1 MQEEGSIA
9 GGDGEPMLDDEERCH
24 AFDLGVKFAA
34 LQSRALRELQTL
46 LRQEQRARLE
56 HENRTKEETI
66 MYRLENAERIK
77 QMETNAVALQNRLE
91 DEVAARKQL
100 EEVVFEEKSLSQKL
114 RSRLNQ
120 EEADRL
126 ALDRRVNEEARS
138 LAALTARFE
147 EHRNEFAALQERTN
161 VLSGKLD
168 LEEIQRQQLEVAIK
182 ACVDQDLELR
192 GILNHHMKQQRDADL
207 KRDERLCH
215 VEERTSLLK
224 TEMETKIATERL
236 EEART
241 MLSISIDGLREY
253 VAHKNE
259 EIKQSVDEV
268 LAVSDASYRR
278 VDAQLGNE
286 SERLSL
292 KGAGL
297 ERVTDDLAKRQKGVE
312 EKVEEMASRI
322 KDGEDGV
329 RGIEGIVRALTTQ
342 IEQEV
347 KQSEDRMMERHQAEK
362 LVLQELDRKVN
373 EEVAARQR
381 LNNLVHQEQGSRLLL
396 EQRLTAVP
404 TGIGPHAR
412 GQ

>member
-1 MQEEGSIA
+1 MNIDPLGQYKEEGSIA

-253 VAHKNE
+253 V
-259 EIKQSVDEV
+259 
-268 LAVSDASYRR
+268 
-278 VDAQLGNE
+278 
-286 SERLSL
+286 
-292 KGAGL
+292 
-297 ERVTDDLAKRQKGVE
+297 GVE